1 MHEVYSPAAPYS
13 RVKLDYPVNLGG
25 YEHPKNPDQPMC
37 LHMVYVPTL
46 PGSGLSAREQSR
58 KGRAMILGMPF
69 EQHEQMIREQL
80 QGMLGS
86 AGFNH
91 EQDILAITVNR
102 WSHGYSYVTNTL
114 FDDEAQCEKW
124 IELGRQPIGNI
135 TIANSDAG
143 WSPYAHA
150 AIDEAWRA
158 VNELVAMSK
167 GGAQ

>member
-1 MHEVYSPAAPYS
+1 
-13 RVKLDYPVNLGG
+13 
-25 YEHPKNPDQPMC
+25 
-37 LHMVYVPTL
+37 
-46 PGSGLSAREQSR
+46 
-58 KGRAMILGMPF
+58 MPF

-124 IELGRQPIGNI
+124 IELGRQPLA
-135 TIANSDAG
+135 TSPSPTRMQAG
-143 WSPYAHA
+143 APTPTPPSTK
-150 AIDEAWRA
+150 R
-158 VNELVAMSK
+158 
-167 GGAQ
+167 GAPSTSWLP